1 MKDQE
6 TQKIAFVKPNK
17 YELEKLYERT
27 NEINGPLPLLLESS
41 CVVMDRVHEEIMFCE
56 KFELPPRKMIILS
69 ASVNE
74 KLYEDISGGGERVR
88 FRNVPEAKYKGH
100 VIQYTQQ

>member
-27 NEINGPLPLLLESS
+27 NEVNGPLPLLLESS

-56 KFELPPRKMIILS
+56 NLNFLRENDYFI
-69 ASVNE
+69 
-74 KLYEDISGGGERVR
+74 G
-88 FRNVPEAKYKGH
+88 FC
-100 VIQYTQQ
+100 